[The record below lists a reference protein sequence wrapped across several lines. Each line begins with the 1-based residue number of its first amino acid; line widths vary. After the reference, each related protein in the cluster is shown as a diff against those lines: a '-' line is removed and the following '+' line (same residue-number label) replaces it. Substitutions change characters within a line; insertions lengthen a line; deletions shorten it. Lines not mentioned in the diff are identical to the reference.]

1 LSSDL
6 AVKPRAFK
14 YLAKATPPPL
24 TGIAVAIDYA
34 NIGLDPDVSLYERFN
49 AVSTAVRLLA
59 TIRREQFVASVAKL
73 LEDSGLCEVFKE
85 LNVDVCVKGRGG
97 GDEAVVK
104 RLVELVN
111 ACERGDI
118 PVTEELVLALAQAV
132 IVVLVPQLRIMQQQ
146 VLPPE
151 EVG

>member
-1 LSSDL
+1 MSTGITERPK
-6 AVKPRAFK
+6 VVK
-14 YLAKATPPPL
+14 YLARVTPPPL
-24 TGIAVAIDYA
+24 TGIAVAVDYA

-59 TIRREQFVASVAKL
+59 AIRREQFLGSVATL
-73 LEDSGLCEVFKE
+73 LEDSGLCDRFKE
-85 LNVDVCVKGRGG
+85 LGVEVCSKGRRS

-104 RLVELVN
+104 RLIELVN
-111 ACERGDI
+111 ACERGDAPI
-118 PVTEELVLALAQAV
+118 TEELVLTLAQAV
-132 IVVLVPQLRIMQQQ
+132 IVVLVPQLKTIQQQ